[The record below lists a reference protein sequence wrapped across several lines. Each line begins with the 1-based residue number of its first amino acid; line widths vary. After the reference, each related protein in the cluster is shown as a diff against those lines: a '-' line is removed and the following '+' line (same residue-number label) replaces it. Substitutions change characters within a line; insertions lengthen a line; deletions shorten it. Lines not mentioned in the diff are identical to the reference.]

1 MFSPSNKLFILV
13 NTDYSLV
20 KMTSY
25 CLNPNLVCASLVLQS
40 MITLVAY
47 SLCKKILL
55 SVFLVHLLIHI
66 YVFHGLKETI
76 LWSTPNFHDLILLPY
91 VFHSTTVFHHFLLLF
106 LCHLS
111 HTFFSLY
118 QPYLYSIFHRSFRD
132 FDFFSHLII
141 FS

>member
-55 SVFLVHLLIHI
+55 SCVF
-66 YVFHGLKETI
+66 GS
-76 LWSTPNFHDLILLPY
+76 STNSY
-91 VFHSTTVFHHFLLLF
+91 
-106 LCHLS
+106 LCFPWPERNYS
-111 HTFFSLY
+111 VVNPKFS
-118 QPYLYSIFHRSFRD
+118 
-132 FDFFSHLII
+132 
-141 FS
+141 